1 MKLSEF
7 YDKSPNKPPKTQ
19 ILAFNNEVKEAQM
32 MAKVTNLEVKI
43 AHFEA
48 IEEEKSIISGQLQ
61 EQRDENQELS
71 ATLDGNKTII
81 ASLEA
86 QIQEKQRLLAEVDAL
101 KRSNDQLTTSHGEMT
116 ASLTNISTNFS
127 NQMEELVNLRESNA
141 NLDIARHSML
151 NESLRKDTLLQ
162 ELKTV
167 LAELKSKHEEL
178 TSFSNILGQQYT
190 EVVETKN
197 NLDKNNLQLQGDFL
211 ILQKQQE
218 NFKNQEKYNMER
230 NTEAVMARI
239 RGTMNKEVMNL
250 QQDVKDLTKI
260 NSYYRTEL
268 SKPQH
273 LSVGAIA
280 RQEGFKIPLASSAIN
295 YRKNNLGTGQPTL
308 LKFGVKESS

>member
-141 NLDIARHSML
+141 NLDIARQSML

>member
-141 NLDIARHSML
+141 NLDIARQSML

-230 NTEAVMARI
+230 NTEAVMSRI